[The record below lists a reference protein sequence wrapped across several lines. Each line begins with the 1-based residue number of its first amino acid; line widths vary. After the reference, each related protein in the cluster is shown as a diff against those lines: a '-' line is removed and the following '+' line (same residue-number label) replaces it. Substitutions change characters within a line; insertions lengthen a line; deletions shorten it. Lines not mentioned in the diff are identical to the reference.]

1 MLFNSFVFVGFFAA
15 VYFSYVLLRGRHRLQ
30 NRLLLAASYVFYGYW
45 DWRFLSLIAAS
56 TLLDFW
62 VGRLIFATRHRS
74 RKRFLLWLSV
84 TGNLGLL
91 GFFKYF
97 NFFAESVANLLR
109 AFGMAPD
116 FFTLSVV
123 LPVGISFYTFQTMSY
138 SFDIYYGR
146 LRPTDDLL
154 DFALF
159 VSFFPQLVA
168 GPIERAANL
177 LPQVQRARRITTD
190 QVNAGIFLLL
200 WGYFQ
205 KVVIADNAALLANE
219 IFNDYTSFS
228 GLDLWIGTLAFAI
241 QIYGDFSGYSD
252 IARGLCKLMGFEIMV
267 NFKLPY
273 FALNPSDFWLRWHIS
288 LSTWLRDYLYI
299 PLGGNRLGRARTYA
313 NLMLTMLLGGLWHG
327 AAWTFVLWG
336 AFHGLILILYRR
348 FDRNPEHADPWGG
361 RYSHSRVLAKMAL
374 MFVLTMVGWM
384 IFRSETLGQLGYLLT
399 EGSPIPS
406 ASSLVLGHRLVF
418 FAVPLVAMN
427 LFQYVRVDLLAP
439 TKLSMPAR
447 ILVYA
452 FMLIGIF
459 VFGVRESIEFV
470 YFQF

>member
-15 VYFSYVLLRGRHRLQ
+15 VYSAYILLRGHHRLQ

-45 DWRFLSLIAAS
+45 DWRFLSLLLVS
-56 TLLDFW
+56 TGLDFW
-62 VGRLIFATRHRS
+62 VGRRLFASDDPQR
-74 RKRFLLWLSV
+74 RKFLLGLSI
-84 TGNLGLL
+84 TGNLGVL

-97 NFFAESVANLLR
+97 NFFADSFADVLR
-109 AFGMAPD
+109 TFGMAPD
-116 FFTLSVV
+116 FFTLDII
-123 LPVGISFYTFQTMSY
+123 LPVGISFYTFQTISY
-138 SFDIYYGR
+138 SFDIYR
-146 LRPTDDLL
+146 RKLRPTDDLL

-177 LPQVQRARRITTD
+177 LPQIQRPRRITAE

-205 KVVIADNAALLANE
+205 KVVVADNAALLANE

-228 GLDLWIGTLAFAI
+228 GLDLWIGTLAFAV

-252 IARGLCKLMGFEIMV
+252 IARGLCKLMGFELMV

-273 FALNPSDFWLRWHIS
+273 FALNPSDFWSRWHVS

-299 PLGGNRLGRARTYA
+299 PLGGNRRGRVRTYG
-313 NLMLTMLLGGLWHG
+313 NLMATMLLGGLWHG

-336 AFHGLILILYRR
+336 GFHGLILVLYRR

-361 RYSHSRVLAKMAL
+361 RYAYSRVIAKISL
-374 MFVLTMVGWM
+374 MFILTMIGWM
-384 IFRSETLGQLGYLLT
+384 IFRSETLGQLGHFLVQ
-399 EGSPIPS
+399 GGPAPS
-406 ASSLVLGHRLVF
+406 ASSLQLGHRLVF
-418 FAVPLVAMN
+418 FATPLVLVN

-439 TKLSMPAR
+439 TRLSPPVR
-447 ILVYA
+447 IPMYA
-452 FMLIGIF
+452 FMLVWIF
-459 VFGVRESIEFV
+459 IFGVRESIEFV

>member
-15 VYFSYVLLRGRHRLQ
+15 VYSAYILLQGRLRLQ
-30 NRLLLAASYVFYGYW
+30 NRLLLVASYVFYGYW
-45 DWRFLSLIAAS
+45 DWRFLSLLLVS
-56 TLLDFW
+56 TLLDYW
-62 VGRLIFATRHRS
+62 VGHRLFATNDPRR
-74 RKRFLLWLSV
+74 RKHLLGVSLV
-84 TGNLGLL
+84 GNLGLL

-97 NFFAESVANLLR
+97 NFFTDSFADLLR

-116 FFTLSVV
+116 LFTLNIV
-123 LPVGISFYTFQTMSY
+123 LPVGISFYTFQTISY
-138 SFDIYYGR
+138 SFDIYR
-146 LRPTDDLL
+146 RKLRPAGNFL

-177 LPQVQRARRITTD
+177 LPQVERPRRITAD

-252 IARGLCKLMGFEIMV
+252 IARGLCKLMGFELMV

-273 FALNPSDFWLRWHIS
+273 FALNPSDFWSRWHVS

-299 PLGGNRLGRARTYA
+299 PLGGNRLGRVRTYA
-313 NLMLTMLLGGLWHG
+313 NLMMTMLLGGLWHG

-336 AFHGLILILYRR
+336 GFHGLILVLYRR
-348 FDRNPEHADPWGG
+348 FDRDPEHADPWGG
-361 RYSHSRVLAKMAL
+361 RYAYSRVIAKMAL
-374 MFVLTMVGWM
+374 MFVLTMIGWM
-384 IFRSETLGQLGYLLT
+384 IFRSETLGQLGYFLAR
-399 EGSPIPS
+399 GGPMPS
-406 ASSLVLGHRLVF
+406 ASSLYLGHRLLF
-418 FAVPLVAMN
+418 FAAPLVAMN
-427 LFQYVRVDLLAP
+427 LFQYVRIDLLAP
-439 TKLSMPAR
+439 TKLPLPVR
-447 ILVYA
+447 VPVYA
-452 FMLIGIF
+452 FMLVWIF
-459 VFGVRESIEFV
+459 IFGVRESIEFV